1 MKRSISISLSVFTC
15 LCLLLATERRAL
27 AYINPGDGLL
37 AIQSAGA
44 FLAAAGYYMRRRIL
58 SLFGRGKKPVQS
70 VPVPVTVQTV
80 QKENTRNAA

>member
-1 MKRSISISLSVFTC
+1 MKRLISISLSVFTC
-15 LCLLLATERRAL
+15 LSLLLATERRAL

-44 FLAAAGYYMRRRIL
+44 VLATAGYYMRRRIL
-58 SLFGRGKKPVQS
+58 SLFGRKKPVQS
-70 VPVPVTVQTV
+70 VPVPVPVQTV